1 VKIAITGIRGI
12 PANYGGF
19 ETCAEQTAVR
29 FARQHDV
36 YVYCR
41 NHNCV
46 FDSDNYIGVR
56 LIKLGSINKKGID
69 TLSHTFRC
77 VLDIIRRKDIEIV
90 HLYNAANA
98 IFIPILKIAGKK
110 VVISVD
116 GIEWKR
122 QKWGKIAKAFYKLSE
137 FICTK
142 AAESIICDSRTVQKY
157 YRDKFKCPTEY
168 IPYGAEINHDISSA
182 SLEKF
187 GLKPRE
193 YLLFIGRLVPE
204 KGVHNLIT
212 AYNRLKPGI
221 PLIIVGDAPE
231 QPEYVASLKK
241 MANNN
246 ISFLGFVYGDDYQAL
261 NRFPFLYVTAS
272 MLEGTSPALVAA
284 MGAGNCVL
292 VNGIPEN
299 LETIGR
305 AGFAARENDLD
316 DFTGKLKYL
325 IDNPKE
331 VERFR
336 QLALGHVQATYNW
349 DLISETYLHLFETIL
364 GRKDDSVTRDINSQI
379 ASKRQ
384 KAPSL

>member
-1 VKIAITGIRGI
+1 LKIAIVGIRGI

-19 ETCAEQTAVR
+19 ETCAEQTAIR
-29 FARQHDV
+29 FAREHDV

-41 NHNCV
+41 KHNCAHDPDEFAGV
-46 FDSDNYIGVR
+46 KLLKFD
-56 LIKLGSINKKGID
+56 SINKKGID

-77 VLDIIRRKDIEIV
+77 VLDIIGRKDIEIV

-98 IFIPILKIAGKK
+98 IFIPLLKMAGKK

-122 QKWGKIAKAFYKLSE
+122 QKWGKFAKAFYKLSE

-142 AAESIICDSRTVQKY
+142 AADSIICDSRTVQDY
-157 YRDKFKCPTEY
+157 YRRKFSCPTEY
-168 IPYGAEINHDISSA
+168 IPYGAEIDNCIDSSF
-182 SLEKF
+182 LNKF
-187 GLKPRE
+187 GLTQRQ

-204 KGVHNLIT
+204 KGVHNLIA
-212 AYNRLKPGI
+212 AYNRLTLSM

-241 MANNN
+241 SAKKD
-246 ISFLGFVYGDDYQAL
+246 IRFLGFVYGNDYQAL
-261 NRFPFLYVTAS
+261 NRFPYLYVTAS

-299 LETIGR
+299 IETIGP
-305 AGFAARENDLD
+305 AGFAAQENDLG
-316 DFTGKLKYL
+316 DFIDKLKYL
-325 IDNPKE
+325 IDNPPI
-331 VERFR
+331 VEQYRN
-336 QLALGHVQATYNW
+336 LAFDHVNSTYNW
-349 DLISETYLHLFETIL
+349 DIISNNYLKLFNQIL
-364 GRKDDSVTRDINSQI
+364 GNTSDSTNTDCRGKS
-379 ASKRQ
+379 
-384 KAPSL
+384 APSRSTSFPS

>member
-1 VKIAITGIRGI
+1 MKIAITGIRGI

-36 YVYCR
+36 FVYCR
-41 NHNCV
+41 VHNCTY
-46 FDSDNYIGVR
+46 DSDSYLGVS
-56 LIKLGSINKKGID
+56 LVKLGSINKKGID

-77 VLDIIRRKDIEIV
+77 VLDIICRKDIEIV

-122 QKWGKIAKAFYKLSE
+122 QKWGNIAKAFYKLSE

-142 AAESIICDSRTVQKY
+142 TADSIICDSRTVQKY

-204 KGVHNLIT
+204 KGVHNLIS
-212 AYNRLKPGI
+212 AYNQLRPRL
-221 PLIIVGDAPE
+221 PLIIIGDAPE

-241 MANNN
+241 AAGDN
-246 ISFLGFVYGDDYQAL
+246 IRFLGYVYGDDYQAL
-261 NRFPFLYVTAS
+261 NRYPYLYLTAS

-299 LETIGR
+299 LETIGQ
-305 AGFAARENDLD
+305 AGFAAKENDIS
-316 DFTGKLKYL
+316 DFAAKLKFL
-325 IDNPKE
+325 IDNPAI
-331 VERFR
+331 VEQYRVLAFR
-336 QLALGHVQATYNW
+336 RVNETYNW
-349 DLISETYLHLFETIL
+349 DKISDSYLNLFNSIL
-364 GRKDDSVTRDINSQI
+364 GYNRDLTPADKSRSLSQNG
-379 ASKRQ
+379 
-384 KAPSL
+384 APTHLK

>member
-36 YVYCR
+36 FVYCR
-41 NHNCV
+41 VHNCTY
-46 FDSDNYIGVR
+46 DSDSYLGVS
-56 LIKLGSINKKGID
+56 LVKLGSINKKGID

-77 VLDIIRRKDIEIV
+77 VLDIICRKDIEIV

-122 QKWGKIAKAFYKLSE
+122 QKWGNIAKAFYKLSE

-142 AAESIICDSRTVQKY
+142 TADSIICDSRTVQKY

-204 KGVHNLIT
+204 KGVHNLIS
-212 AYNRLKPGI
+212 AYNQLRPRL
-221 PLIIVGDAPE
+221 PLIIIGDAPE

-241 MANNN
+241 AAGDN
-246 ISFLGFVYGDDYQAL
+246 IRFLGYVYGDDYQAL
-261 NRFPFLYVTAS
+261 NRYPYLYLTAS

-299 LETIGR
+299 LETIGQ
-305 AGFAARENDLD
+305 AGFAAKENDIS
-316 DFTGKLKYL
+316 DFAAKLKFL
-325 IDNPKE
+325 IDNPAI
-331 VERFR
+331 VEQYRVLAFR
-336 QLALGHVQATYNW
+336 RVNETYNW
-349 DLISETYLHLFETIL
+349 DKISDSYLNLFNSIL
-364 GRKDDSVTRDINSQI
+364 GYNRDLTPADKSRSLSQNG
-379 ASKRQ
+379 
-384 KAPSL
+384 APTHLK

>member
-1 VKIAITGIRGI
+1 LKIAIVGIRGI

-19 ETCAEQTAVR
+19 ETCAEQTAIR
-29 FARQHDV
+29 FARHHDV

-41 NHNCV
+41 KHNCAH
-46 FDSDNYIGVR
+46 DSDEFAGV
-56 LIKLGSINKKGID
+56 KLLKFDSINKKGID

-77 VLDIIRRKDIEIV
+77 VLDIMRRKDIEIV

-98 IFIPILKIAGKK
+98 IFIPLLKMAGKK

-122 QKWGKIAKAFYKLSE
+122 QKWGKFAKAFYKLSE

-142 AAESIICDSRTVQKY
+142 AADSIICDSRTVQDY
-157 YRDKFKCPTEY
+157 YRRKFNCPTEY
-168 IPYGAEINHDISSA
+168 IPYGAEIDNRIDSSF
-182 SLEKF
+182 LNKF
-187 GLKPRE
+187 GLTPRQ

-204 KGVHNLIT
+204 KGVHNLIA
-212 AYNRLKPGI
+212 AYNRLTLSM

-241 MANNN
+241 SANQN
-246 ISFLGFVYGDDYQAL
+246 IRFLGFVYGNDYQAL
-261 NRFPFLYVTAS
+261 NRFPYLYATAS

-299 LETIGR
+299 LETIGE
-305 AGFAARENDLD
+305 AGFASKESNLD
-316 DFTGKLKYL
+316 DYTARLKYL
-325 IDNPKE
+325 VDNPSI
-331 VERFR
+331 VEQYRN
-336 QLALGHVQATYNW
+336 LAFNHVNSTYNW
-349 DLISETYLHLFETIL
+349 EIISENYLKLFKQIL
-364 GRKDDSVTRDINSQI
+364 GNTSDSINPDRRGKS
-379 ASKRQ
+379 S
-384 KAPSL
+384 PSRSTSPLS

>member
-1 VKIAITGIRGI
+1 I

-36 YVYCR
+36 FVYCR
-41 NHNCV
+41 VHNCTY
-46 FDSDNYIGVR
+46 DSDSYLGVS
-56 LIKLGSINKKGID
+56 LVKLGSINKKGID

-77 VLDIIRRKDIEIV
+77 VLDIICRKDIEIV

-122 QKWGKIAKAFYKLSE
+122 QKWGNIAKAFFKLSE

-142 AAESIICDSRTVQKY
+142 TADSIICDSRTVQQY
-157 YRDKFKCPTEY
+157 YHDRFKCRTEY
-168 IPYGAEINHDISSA
+168 IPYGAEINYDISSA
-182 SLEKF
+182 SLDKF

-204 KGVHNLIT
+204 KGVHNLIS
-212 AYNRLKPGI
+212 AYNQLRPRL
-221 PLIIVGDAPE
+221 PLIIIGDAPE

-241 MANNN
+241 AAGDN
-246 ISFLGFVYGDDYQAL
+246 IRFLGYVYGDDYQAL
-261 NRFPFLYVTAS
+261 NRYPYLYLTAS

-299 LETIGR
+299 LETIGQ
-305 AGFAARENDLD
+305 AGFAAKENDIS
-316 DFTGKLKYL
+316 DFAAKLKFL
-325 IDNPKE
+325 LDNPAI
-331 VERFR
+331 VEQYRVLAFR
-336 QLALGHVQATYNW
+336 RVNETYNW
-349 DLISETYLHLFETIL
+349 DKISDSYLNLFNSIL
-364 GRKDDSVTRDINSQI
+364 GYNRDLTPADKSRSLSQNG
-379 ASKRQ
+379 ASTHLK
-384 KAPSL
+384 

>member
-1 VKIAITGIRGI
+1 MKIAITGIRGI

-41 NHNCV
+41 SHNCV
-46 FDSDNYIGVR
+46 FDSDNYFGVR
-56 LIKLGSINKKGID
+56 LIKLRSINKKGID
-69 TLSHTFRC
+69 TLSHTFFC
-77 VLDIIRRKDIEIV
+77 ILDLISRKDIEIV

-98 IFIPILKIAGKK
+98 IFIPILKIAGKN

-142 AAESIICDSRTVQKY
+142 TADSIICDSRTVQKY

-168 IPYGAEINHDISSA
+168 IPYGAEIDDNIDST
-182 SLEKF
+182 SLDKF
-187 GLKPRE
+187 GLKPRQ

-204 KGVHNLIT
+204 KGVHNLIA
-212 AYNRLKPGI
+212 AYNRLKPAI

-231 QPEYVASLKK
+231 QPSYVVSLKK

-246 ISFLGFVYGDDYQAL
+246 IRFLGFVYGDDYQAL
-261 NRFPFLYVTAS
+261 NRYPYLYVTAS

-299 LETIGR
+299 LETIGQ
-305 AGFAARENDLD
+305 AGVAARENDLG
-316 DFTGKLKYL
+316 DFTSKLKYL
-325 IDNPKE
+325 IDNPQE

-336 QLALGHVQATYNW
+336 QLALRHVQVTYNW

-364 GRKDDSVTRDINSQI
+364 GRKKDSVTRDLNSQI
-379 ASKRQ
+379 TSNRQ
-384 KAPSL
+384 KAPSP